1 MLHLGQFVAHSIAVG
16 CGGIPIL
23 AEAVYEYIYQGRY
36 TEDHTVISDDDL
48 PCHIKTVVLKV
59 RQYIQTLYICLFIL

>member
-23 AEAVYEYIYQGRY
+23 AEAVYEYIYEGRY
-36 TEDHTVISDDDL
+36 TEDHAVIHDDDL
-48 PCHIKTVVLKV
+48 PVDIKTVVLKV
-59 RQYIQTLYICLFIL
+59 QQYIQILYICLYIL